1 MNNFN
6 LAEGGWLDTWSR
18 ISRLLEG
25 TSVDEPREMDL
36 ILPSVDRNSCGLSD
50 AEKLNI
56 DKVYM
61 DESDGK
67 MWYHFEYTDHLE
79 WHDMSLLSTDD
90 LKAILNELSL

>member
-61 DESDGK
+61 DKDTGM
-67 MWYHFEYTDHLE
+67 MWYHFESTDE
-79 WHDMSLLSTDD
+79 RWWHNMSRLSTED
-90 LKAILNELSL
+90 LKAILDELSS